1 MTSGKSSKQARQ
13 DGAAKLALVKA
24 QQARRATRRRIAAVI
39 GSLTAVG
46 VVVGLVLLALV
57 NDPAPQ
63 ARGDIEVTGLQTFS
77 GLSANHVKD
86 PVSYQQAPPVGGDHS
101 PVWLNCGVYGQP
113 VPDENAVHALEH
125 GAIWATYDP
134 ARITAAQAEA
144 LQGALPDTYAVL
156 SPLEGTSSP
165 IMLTAWGAQV
175 GVDSPEDERIEL
187 FVSKYWQSPDAPE
200 PGATCTGGLDAP
212 GRK

>member
-24 QQARRATRRRIAAVI
+24 QQARQATRRRIAAAI
-39 GSLTAVG
+39 AALTAVG

-63 ARGDIEVTGLQTFS
+63 ARGDIAGLQTFS

-101 PVWLNCGVYGQP
+101 PVWLNCGVYGQA
-113 VPDENAVHALEH
+113 VPNENAVHALEH

-134 ARITAAQAEA
+134 ARITAAQADA
-144 LQGALPDTYAVL
+144 LQSALPDTYTVL
-156 SPLEGTSSP
+156 SPLEGTTSP

-200 PGATCTGGLDAP
+200 PGATCTGGIDAP
-212 GRK
+212 GRKK

>member
-1 MTSGKSSKQARQ
+1 MTSGKSSKQVRQ

-24 QQARRATRRRIAAVI
+24 QQARQATRRKIATAIAA
-39 GSLTAVG
+39 LTAVG

-63 ARGDIEVTGLQTFS
+63 ARGDIEVAGLQTFS

-86 PVSYQQAPPVGGDHS
+86 PVSYQQAPPIGGDHS
-101 PVWLNCGVYGQP
+101 PVWLNCGVYDQA
-113 VPDENAVHALEH
+113 VPNENAVHALEH

-134 ARITAAQAEA
+134 ARITGAQAEA
-144 LQGALPDTYAVL
+144 LQGALPDTYTVL
-156 SPLEGTSSP
+156 SPLEGTTSP

-200 PGATCTGGLDAP
+200 PGATCTGGIDAP